1 MGNQSSVQA
10 SLSAGARYRLVSPE
24 DEDTLTNDAA
34 ASELLKDFTR
44 QAPVIV
50 RSSREIQEVK
60 KTLDVSGETFCVVI
74 NRNDEV
80 VGILTLKDL
89 IGSWPMS
96 LANQRGSSI
105 ADIVARDIMRSVWR
119 LPTIEL
125 GKLQDLKI
133 DELITIFK
141 GLHSDYLLV
150 MDTVAVGA
158 EEQVICG
165 LLSADELSRRLGIR
179 VTPDPGPGSFPTSFM
194 RCGKTPGRRTQRC
207 SLPLRVAAF
216 FR

>member
-10 SLSAGARYRLVSPE
+10 SLSAGARYRLVSQE

-96 LANQRGSSI
+96 LANQRGSTI
-105 ADIVARDIMRSVWR
+105 ADIVARDIMRPVWS

-133 DELITIFK
+133 DELIAIFK

-165 LLSADELSRRLGIR
+165 LLSADDLSRRLGIR
-179 VTPDPGPGSFPTSFM
+179 VNPDPGPGSFSDIVHAV
-194 RCGKTPGRRTQRC
+194 RKNPG
-207 SLPLRVAAF
+207 
-216 FR
+216 

>member
-10 SLSAGARYRLVSPE
+10 SLSAGARYRLVSQE

-44 QAPVIV
+44 QAPVIA

-80 VGILTLKDL
+80 VGIVTLKDL

-96 LANQRGSSI
+96 LANQRGSTI
-105 ADIVARDIMRSVWR
+105 ADIVARDIMRPVWR

-133 DELITIFK
+133 DELIAIFK

-165 LLSADELSRRLGIR
+165 LLSSDDLSRRLGIR
-179 VTPDPGPGSFPTSFM
+179 VNPDPGPGSFSDIVHAV
-194 RCGKTPGRRTQRC
+194 RKNPG
-207 SLPLRVAAF
+207 
-216 FR
+216 

>member
-150 MDTVAVGA
+150 MDAAAVGA

-165 LLSADELSRRLGIR
+165 LLSADDLSRRLGIR
-179 VTPDPGPGSFPTSFM
+179 VNPDPGPGSFSDIVHAV
-194 RCGKTPGRRTQRC
+194 RKSPG
-207 SLPLRVAAF
+207 
-216 FR
+216 

>member
-1 MGNQSSVQA
+1 VGASRLEKWSLARRIAMGNQSSVQA

-24 DEDTLTNDAA
+24 DEDTLTNNAA

-96 LANQRGSSI
+96 LANQRGSTI
-105 ADIVARDIMRSVWR
+105 ADIVARDIMRPVWR

-179 VTPDPGPGSFPTSFM
+179 VTPDPGPGSFSDIVHAV
-194 RCGKTPGRRTQRC
+194 RKNPG
-207 SLPLRVAAF
+207 
-216 FR
+216 

>member
-1 MGNQSSVQA
+1 MGNQPSVQA
-10 SLSAGARYRLVSPE
+10 SLSARARYRLVSRD

-44 QAPVIV
+44 QAPVIT

-96 LANQRGSSI
+96 LANQRGSTI
-105 ADIVARDIMRSVWR
+105 ADIVARDVMRPVWS
-119 LPTIEL
+119 LPTIEV
-125 GKLQDLKI
+125 GRLQELKV
-133 DELITIFK
+133 DELIAIFK

-158 EEQVICG
+158 EEQIIHG
-165 LLSADELSRRLGIR
+165 LLSADDLSRRLGIP
-179 VTPDPGPGSFPTSFM
+179 VNPDPGPGSFSDIVHAV
-194 RCGKTPGRRTQRC
+194 RKTPG
-207 SLPLRVAAF
+207 
-216 FR
+216 

>member
-10 SLSAGARYRLVSPE
+10 SLSAGARYRLVSQE
-24 DEDTLTNDAA
+24 EEDTLTNDAA

-44 QAPVIV
+44 QAPVIA

-96 LANQRGSSI
+96 LANQRGSTV
-105 ADIVARDIMRSVWR
+105 ADIVARDVMRPVWSM
-119 LPTIEL
+119 PTIEI

-150 MDTVAVGA
+150 MDAAAVGA

-165 LLSADELSRRLGIR
+165 LLSADDLSRRLGIR
-179 VTPDPGPGSFPTSFM
+179 VNPDPGPGSFSDIVHAV
-194 RCGKTPGRRTQRC
+194 RKSPG
-207 SLPLRVAAF
+207 
-216 FR
+216 

>member
-10 SLSAGARYRLVSPE
+10 SLSAGARYRLVSQE

-44 QAPVIV
+44 QAPVIA

-96 LANQRGSSI
+96 LANQRGSTI
-105 ADIVARDIMRSVWR
+105 ADIVARDIMRPVWS

-179 VTPDPGPGSFPTSFM
+179 VTPDPGPGSFSDIVHAV
-194 RCGKTPGRRTQRC
+194 RKNPG
-207 SLPLRVAAF
+207 
-216 FR
+216 

>member
-96 LANQRGSSI
+96 LANQRGSTI
-105 ADIVARDIMRSVWR
+105 ADIVARDIMRPVWR

-141 GLHSDYLLV
+141 GLHSDYLLG
-150 MDTVAVGA
+150 M
-158 EEQVICG
+158 I
-165 LLSADELSRRLGIR
+165 SI
-179 VTPDPGPGSFPTSFM
+179 
-194 RCGKTPGRRTQRC
+194 
-207 SLPLRVAAF
+207 
-216 FR
+216 

>member
-96 LANQRGSSI
+96 LANQRGSTI
-105 ADIVARDIMRSVWR
+105 ADIVARDIMRPVWR

-150 MDTVAVGA
+150 MDAVAVGA

-179 VTPDPGPGSFPTSFM
+179 VTPDPGPGSFSDIGHAV
-194 RCGKTPGRRTQRC
+194 RKNPG
-207 SLPLRVAAF
+207 
-216 FR
+216 

>member
-96 LANQRGSSI
+96 LANRRGSTI
-105 ADIVARDIMRSVWR
+105 ADIVARDIMRPVWR

-125 GKLQDLKI
+125 GNLQDLKI
-133 DELITIFK
+133 DELIAIFK

-179 VTPDPGPGSFPTSFM
+179 VTPDPGPGSFSDIVHAV
-194 RCGKTPGRRTQRC
+194 RKNPG
-207 SLPLRVAAF
+207 
-216 FR
+216 

>member
-1 MGNQSSVQA
+1 
-10 SLSAGARYRLVSPE
+10 
-24 DEDTLTNDAA
+24 
-34 ASELLKDFTR
+34 FTR
-44 QAPVIV
+44 QAPVIA

-80 VGILTLKDL
+80 VGIVTLKDL

-96 LANQRGSSI
+96 LANQRGSTI
-105 ADIVARDIMRSVWR
+105 ADIVARDIMRPVWR

-133 DELITIFK
+133 DELIAIFK

-165 LLSADELSRRLGIR
+165 LLSSDDLSRRLGIR
-179 VTPDPGPGSFPTSFM
+179 VNPDPGPGSFSDIVHAV
-194 RCGKTPGRRTQRC
+194 RKNPG
-207 SLPLRVAAF
+207 
-216 FR
+216 

>member
-1 MGNQSSVQA
+1 MGNLTRVHA
-10 SLSAGARYRLVSPE
+10 SLSAGARYRLVSQE

-44 QAPVIV
+44 HTPVIT

-60 KTLDVSGETFCVVI
+60 KTLDASGETFCVVI

-96 LANQRGSSI
+96 LANQRGSTI
-105 ADIVARDIMRSVWR
+105 ADIVARDVMRPVWSM
-119 LPTIEL
+119 PTIEI
-125 GKLQDLKI
+125 GKLQDLKV

-150 MDTVAVGA
+150 MDAAAVGA
-158 EEQVICG
+158 EEQVIRG
-165 LLSADELSRRLGIR
+165 LLSADDLSRRLGIR
-179 VTPDPGPGSFPTSFM
+179 VNPDPGPGSFSDIVHAV
-194 RCGKTPGRRTQRC
+194 RKSPG
-207 SLPLRVAAF
+207 
-216 FR
+216 

>member
-1 MGNQSSVQA
+1 MGNQPSVQA
-10 SLSAGARYRLVSPE
+10 SLSAGARYRLVSQE

-96 LANQRGSSI
+96 LANRRGSTI
-105 ADIVARDIMRSVWR
+105 ADIVARDIMRPVWR

-179 VTPDPGPGSFPTSFM
+179 VTPDPGPGSFSDIVHAV
-194 RCGKTPGRRTQRC
+194 RKNPG
-207 SLPLRVAAF
+207 
-216 FR
+216 

>member
-44 QAPVIV
+44 QAPVIA

-80 VGILTLKDL
+80 VGIVTLKDL

-96 LANQRGSSI
+96 LANQRGSTI
-105 ADIVARDIMRSVWR
+105 ADIVARDIMRPVWS

-133 DELITIFK
+133 DELIAIFK

-165 LLSADELSRRLGIR
+165 LLSADDLSRRLGIR
-179 VTPDPGPGSFPTSFM
+179 VNPDPGPGSFSDIVHAV
-194 RCGKTPGRRTQRC
+194 RKNPG
-207 SLPLRVAAF
+207 
-216 FR
+216 

>member
-10 SLSAGARYRLVSPE
+10 SLSAGARYRLVSQE

-44 QAPVIV
+44 QAPVIA

-80 VGILTLKDL
+80 VGIVTLKDL

-96 LANQRGSSI
+96 LANQRGSTI
-105 ADIVARDIMRSVWR
+105 ADIVARDIMRPVWS

-179 VTPDPGPGSFPTSFM
+179 VTPDPGPGSFSDIVHAV
-194 RCGKTPGRRTQRC
+194 RKNPG
-207 SLPLRVAAF
+207 
-216 FR
+216 

>member
-10 SLSAGARYRLVSPE
+10 SLSAGARYRLVSQE

-44 QAPVIV
+44 QAPVIA

-80 VGILTLKDL
+80 VGIVTLKDL

-96 LANQRGSSI
+96 LANQRGSTI
-105 ADIVARDIMRSVWR
+105 ADIVARDIMRPVWS

-133 DELITIFK
+133 DELIAIFK

-165 LLSADELSRRLGIR
+165 LLSADDLSRRLGIR
-179 VTPDPGPGSFPTSFM
+179 VNPDPGPGSFSDIVHAV
-194 RCGKTPGRRTQRC
+194 RKNPG
-207 SLPLRVAAF
+207 
-216 FR
+216 

>member
-10 SLSAGARYRLVSPE
+10 SLSAGARYRLVSQE

-96 LANQRGSSI
+96 LANQRGSTI
-105 ADIVARDIMRSVWR
+105 ADIVARDIMRPVWR

-141 GLHSDYLLV
+141 GLHWDYLLV

-179 VTPDPGPGSFPTSFM
+179 VTPDPGPGSFSDIVHAV
-194 RCGKTPGRRTQRC
+194 RKNPG
-207 SLPLRVAAF
+207 
-216 FR
+216 

>member
-10 SLSAGARYRLVSPE
+10 SLSAGARYRLVSLE

-96 LANQRGSSI
+96 LANQRGSTV
-105 ADIVARDIMRSVWR
+105 ADIVARDVMRPVWSM
-119 LPTIEL
+119 PTIEI

-150 MDTVAVGA
+150 MDAAAVGA

-165 LLSADELSRRLGIR
+165 LLSADDLSRRLGIR
-179 VTPDPGPGSFPTSFM
+179 VNPDPGPGSFSDIVHAV
-194 RCGKTPGRRTQRC
+194 RKSPG
-207 SLPLRVAAF
+207 
-216 FR
+216 

>member
-80 VGILTLKDL
+80 VGIVTLKDL

-96 LANQRGSSI
+96 LANQRGSTI
-105 ADIVARDIMRSVWR
+105 ADIVARDIMRPVWR

-133 DELITIFK
+133 DELIAIFK

-165 LLSADELSRRLGIR
+165 LLSSDDLSRRLGIR
-179 VTPDPGPGSFPTSFM
+179 VNPDPGPGSFSDIVHAV
-194 RCGKTPGRRTQRC
+194 RKNPG
-207 SLPLRVAAF
+207 
-216 FR
+216 

>member
-10 SLSAGARYRLVSPE
+10 SLSAGARYRLVSQE

-80 VGILTLKDL
+80 VGIVTLKDL

-96 LANQRGSSI
+96 LANQRGSTI
-105 ADIVARDIMRSVWR
+105 ADIVARDIMRPVWR

-179 VTPDPGPGSFPTSFM
+179 VTPDPGPGSFSDIVHAV
-194 RCGKTPGRRTQRC
+194 RKNPG
-207 SLPLRVAAF
+207 
-216 FR
+216 

>member
-10 SLSAGARYRLVSPE
+10 SLSAGARYRLVSQE

-179 VTPDPGPGSFPTSFM
+179 VTPDPGPGSFSDIVHAV
-194 RCGKTPGRRTQRC
+194 RKNPG
-207 SLPLRVAAF
+207 
-216 FR
+216 

>member
-10 SLSAGARYRLVSPE
+10 SLSAGARYRLVSQE

-44 QAPVIV
+44 QAPVIA

-179 VTPDPGPGSFPTSFM
+179 VTPDPGPGSFSDIVHAV
-194 RCGKTPGRRTQRC
+194 RKNPG
-207 SLPLRVAAF
+207 
-216 FR
+216 

>member
-10 SLSAGARYRLVSPE
+10 SLSAGARYRLVSQE
-24 DEDTLTNDAA
+24 EEDTLTNDAA
-34 ASELLKDFTR
+34 ASKLLKDFTR
-44 QAPVIV
+44 QAPVTA

-96 LANQRGSSI
+96 LANQRGSTV
-105 ADIVARDIMRSVWR
+105 ADIVARDVMRPVWSM
-119 LPTIEL
+119 PTIEI

-150 MDTVAVGA
+150 MDAAAVGA
-158 EEQVICG
+158 EEQVIRG
-165 LLSADELSRRLGIR
+165 LLSADDLSRRLGIR
-179 VTPDPGPGSFPTSFM
+179 VNPDPGPGSFSNIVHAV
-194 RCGKTPGRRTQRC
+194 RKSPG
-207 SLPLRVAAF
+207 
-216 FR
+216 

>member
-10 SLSAGARYRLVSPE
+10 SLSAGARYRLVSQE

-80 VGILTLKDL
+80 VGIVTLKDL

-96 LANQRGSSI
+96 LANQRGSTI
-105 ADIVARDIMRSVWR
+105 ADIVARDIMRPVWR

-133 DELITIFK
+133 DELIAIFK

-165 LLSADELSRRLGIR
+165 LLSSDDLSRRLGIR
-179 VTPDPGPGSFPTSFM
+179 VNPDPGPGSFSDIVHAV
-194 RCGKTPGRRTQRC
+194 RKNPG
-207 SLPLRVAAF
+207 
-216 FR
+216 

>member
-96 LANQRGSSI
+96 LANQRGSTI
-105 ADIVARDIMRSVWR
+105 ADIVARDIMRPVWR

-133 DELITIFK
+133 DELIAIFK

-165 LLSADELSRRLGIR
+165 LLSSDDLSRRLGIR
-179 VTPDPGPGSFPTSFM
+179 VNPDPGPGSFSDIVHAV
-194 RCGKTPGRRTQRC
+194 RKNPG
-207 SLPLRVAAF
+207 
-216 FR
+216 

>member
-24 DEDTLTNDAA
+24 DEDTLTNNAA

-96 LANQRGSSI
+96 LANQRGSTI
-105 ADIVARDIMRSVWR
+105 ADIVARDIMRPVWR

-179 VTPDPGPGSFPTSFM
+179 VTPDPGPGYFSDIVHAV
-194 RCGKTPGRRTQRC
+194 RKNPG
-207 SLPLRVAAF
+207 
-216 FR
+216 

>member
-141 GLHSDYLLV
+141 GLHSDYLLG
-150 MDTVAVGA
+150 M
-158 EEQVICG
+158 I
-165 LLSADELSRRLGIR
+165 SI
-179 VTPDPGPGSFPTSFM
+179 
-194 RCGKTPGRRTQRC
+194 
-207 SLPLRVAAF
+207 
-216 FR
+216 

>member
-10 SLSAGARYRLVSPE
+10 SLSAGARYRLVSQE
-24 DEDTLTNDAA
+24 EEDTLTNDAA

-44 QAPVIV
+44 QAPVTA

-96 LANQRGSSI
+96 LANQRGSTV
-105 ADIVARDIMRSVWR
+105 ADIVARDVMRPVWSM
-119 LPTIEL
+119 PTIEI

-150 MDTVAVGA
+150 MDAAAVGA

-165 LLSADELSRRLGIR
+165 LLSADDLSRRLGIR
-179 VTPDPGPGSFPTSFM
+179 VNPDPGPGSFSDIVHAV
-194 RCGKTPGRRTQRC
+194 RKSPG
-207 SLPLRVAAF
+207 
-216 FR
+216 

>member
-24 DEDTLTNDAA
+24 DEDTLPNDAA

-179 VTPDPGPGSFPTSFM
+179 VTPDPGPGSFSDIVHAV
-194 RCGKTPGRRTQRC
+194 RKNPG
-207 SLPLRVAAF
+207 
-216 FR
+216 

>member
-74 NRNDEV
+74 NRNDEEG
-80 VGILTLKDL
+80 GILTLNGL
-89 IGSWPMS
+89 RP
-96 LANQRGSSI
+96 
-105 ADIVARDIMRSVWR
+105 
-119 LPTIEL
+119 
-125 GKLQDLKI
+125 
-133 DELITIFK
+133 DELVAIFK
-141 GLHSDYLLV
+141 GLHSDYLLG
-150 MDTVAVGA
+150 M
-158 EEQVICG
+158 I
-165 LLSADELSRRLGIR
+165 SI
-179 VTPDPGPGSFPTSFM
+179 
-194 RCGKTPGRRTQRC
+194 
-207 SLPLRVAAF
+207 
-216 FR
+216 

>member
-10 SLSAGARYRLVSPE
+10 SLSAGARYRLVSQE

-96 LANQRGSSI
+96 LANQRGSTI
-105 ADIVARDIMRSVWR
+105 ADIVARDIMRPVWS

-125 GKLQDLKI
+125 GNLQDLKI
-133 DELITIFK
+133 DELIAIFK

-165 LLSADELSRRLGIR
+165 LLSADDLSRRLGIR
-179 VTPDPGPGSFPTSFM
+179 VNPDPGPGSFSDIVHAV
-194 RCGKTPGRRTQRC
+194 RKNPG
-207 SLPLRVAAF
+207 
-216 FR
+216 